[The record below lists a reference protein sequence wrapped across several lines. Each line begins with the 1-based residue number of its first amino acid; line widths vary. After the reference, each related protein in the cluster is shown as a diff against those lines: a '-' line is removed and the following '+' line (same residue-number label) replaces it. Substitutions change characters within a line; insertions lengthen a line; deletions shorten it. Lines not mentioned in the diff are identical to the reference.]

1 MHRFFAGVFVLAL
14 AASTG
19 AAATPL
25 YDVVIRNGTIYDG
38 LGGAPYMADVAVN
51 GDRIAAIAAHIEGN
65 GRTEVDA
72 RGKAVSPGFI
82 NMLAHPEESLIADG
96 RGLSD
101 LAQGVT
107 LEVIGEDSMGPL
119 TPEMTRLGEAR
130 QGDIKYKITWTTLGG
145 YLDMLQ
151 KKGISPNVA
160 SFVGAGTV
168 RTNLLGEV
176 DVQPTPAQLEA
187 MQGLVKQAMEEGALG
202 LTDALIYSP
211 NTYAKT
217 PELIALAKV
226 SAQCGGIYIAHIRS
240 EGDRLEEGVQESID
254 IADSS
259 GAPAEIYHFKQAG
272 RDNWS
277 KLDKVIEMINA
288 ARARG
293 TRITANM
300 YTYTAGATG
309 FDAAMPSWAQ
319 DGGLEKWIA
328 RLKDP
333 AIRARVKAE
342 MLDAHPKTWE
352 NIYAGA
358 GPQGTLLLAFKNP
371 KLKPLAG
378 KTLAEVAKMRNESPE
393 DTAID
398 LVIEDG
404 SRVGVAYFLMS
415 EDNVR
420 REVAL
425 PWMSFGSDEAAPAPE
440 GVFLLAKSHPRA
452 YGNFARLLGKYVR
465 ENHDL
470 TLQDA
475 IRRLSGFPAQ
485 NLSLADRGLL
495 KAGYYADIV
504 VFDPNTIADRATYA
518 VPDQLAVGVDVVL
531 VNGGFAFR
539 DGKAD
544 GRPHR
549 PRRARPRLDG
559 RKRRRLPHRG
569 FRLVLE
575 QMNSRHGKLVVGA
588 DRLRPV
594 PSAVKASER

>member
-1 MHRFFAGVFVLAL
+1 
-14 AASTG
+14 
-19 AAATPL
+19 
-25 YDVVIRNGTIYDG
+25 
-38 LGGAPYMADVAVN
+38 
-51 GDRIAAIAAHIEGN
+51 
-65 GRTEVDA
+65 
-72 RGKAVSPGFI
+72 
-82 NMLAHPEESLIADG
+82 
-96 RGLSD
+96 
-101 LAQGVT
+101 
-107 LEVIGEDSMGPL
+107 
-119 TPEMTRLGEAR
+119 
-130 QGDIKYKITWTTLGG
+130 
-145 YLDMLQ
+145 
-151 KKGISPNVA
+151 
-160 SFVGAGTV
+160 
-168 RTNLLGEV
+168 
-176 DVQPTPAQLEA
+176 

-539 DGKAD
+539 DGKATGAPT
-544 GRPHR
+544 GRVVHG
-549 PRRARPRLDG
+549 RAWT
-559 RKRRRLPHRG
+559 
-569 FRLVLE
+569 
-575 QMNSRHGKLVVGA
+575 GA
-588 DRLRPV
+588 SGGGCRT
-594 PSAVKASER
+594 AASDWSWSK

>member
-1 MHRFFAGVFVLAL
+1 MYRYYAIALFLVLAGSTS
-14 AASTG
+14 AS
-19 AAATPL
+19 ATPI

-38 LGGAPYMADVAVN
+38 SGGSPFVADVAIN
-51 GDRIAAIAAHIEGN
+51 GDRIAAIAPHIDGS

-82 NMLAHPEESLIADG
+82 NMLAHPVESLIADG

-119 TPEMTRLGEAR
+119 TPEMIRLGEER
-130 QGDIKYKITWTTLGG
+130 QSDIKYKITWTTLGG

-168 RTNLLGEV
+168 RTNLLGEA
-176 DVQPTPAQLEA
+176 DVQPTLAQLEA

-226 SAQCGGIYIAHIRS
+226 SAKCGGIYIAHLRS

-254 IADSS
+254 IAEAS

-272 RDNWS
+272 RDSWP
-277 KLDKVIEMINA
+277 KLDKVVAMINA

-309 FDAAMPSWAQ
+309 LDAAMPSWVQ

-358 GPQGTLLLAFKNP
+358 GPEGTLLLAFKNP
-371 KLKPLAG
+371 KLKPLDG
-378 KTLAEVAKMRNESPE
+378 KTLAEVAKMRGESPE

-415 EDNVR
+415 EDSVR

-475 IRRLSGFPAQ
+475 VHRLSGFPAQ

-495 KAGYYADIV
+495 KAGYYADVV

-518 VPDQLAVGVDVVL
+518 VPDQLAVGVEDVL
-531 VNGGFAFR
+531 VNGGFAFK
-539 DGKAD
+539 DGKPTGAST
-544 GRPHR
+544 GRVVR
-549 PRRARPRLDG
+549 GRAWTGATGGGCRASASDWSW
-559 RKRRRLPHRG
+559 
-569 FRLVLE
+569 
-575 QMNSRHGKLVVGA
+575 SR
-588 DRLRPV
+588 
-594 PSAVKASER
+594 

>member
-1 MHRFFAGVFVLAL
+1 MHRHFAVALLLAL
-14 AASTG
+14 AGSTG
-19 AAATPL
+19 ASATPA

-38 LGGAPYMADVAVN
+38 SGGSSFVADVAIN
-51 GDRIAAIAAHIEGN
+51 GDRIAAIAAHIDGS

-119 TPEMTRLGEAR
+119 TPEMIRLGEER
-130 QGDIKYKITWTTLGG
+130 QSDIKYKITWTTLGG

-168 RTNLLGEV
+168 RTNLLGEA
-176 DVQPTPAQLEA
+176 DIQPTQAQLEA
-187 MQGLVKQAMEEGALG
+187 MQGLVKRAMEEGALG

-226 SAQCGGIYIAHIRS
+226 SAKCGGIYIAHIRS

-254 IADSS
+254 IAEAS

-272 RDNWS
+272 HENWP
-277 KLDKVIEMINA
+277 KLDKVIAMIDA

-309 FDAAMPSWAQ
+309 LDAAMPSWAQ

-358 GPQGTLLLAFKNP
+358 GPEGTLLLAFKNP

-378 KTLAEVAKMRNESPE
+378 KTLAEVAKMRRESPE

-415 EDNVR
+415 EDSVR

-475 IRRLSGFPAQ
+475 VHRLSGFPAQ
-485 NLSLADRGLL
+485 NLSLTDRGLL
-495 KAGYYADIV
+495 KAGYYADVV

-518 VPDQLAVGVDVVL
+518 VPDQLAVGVEDVL
-531 VNGGFAFR
+531 VNGGFAFK
-539 DGKAD
+539 DGKPTGAST
-544 GRPHR
+544 GRVVR
-549 PRRARPRLDG
+549 GRAWT
-559 RKRRRLPHRG
+559 
-569 FRLVLE
+569 
-575 QMNSRHGKLVVGA
+575 GA
-588 DRLRPV
+588 TGGGCRA
-594 PSAVKASER
+594 SASDWSWSK

>member
-1 MHRFFAGVFVLAL
+1 MRRVLIATAL
-14 AASTG
+14 VAVAAVAMAQS
-19 AAATPL
+19 ATPAAPI
-25 YDVVIRNGTIYDG
+25 YDVVIRGGTIVDG
-38 LGGAPYMADVAVN
+38 SGGKPYVADIAVKS
-51 GDRIAAIAAHIEGN
+51 DRIAAIAPHLA
-65 GRTEVDA
+65 GRGKTEVDA
-72 RGKAVSPGFI
+72 HGKAVSPGFI

-101 LAQGVT
+101 IAQGVT
-107 LEVIGEDSMGPL
+107 LEVMGEDSMGPL
-119 TPEMTRLGEAR
+119 TPEMIKLGEAR

-145 YLDMLQ
+145 YLDMLE

-168 RTNLLGEV
+168 RTNLLGEA
-176 DVQPTPAQLEA
+176 DVAPTPKQLEA
-187 MQGLVKQAMEEGALG
+187 MQQLVQQAMEDGALG

-226 SAQCGGIYIAHIRS
+226 SARCGGMYIAHIRA
-240 EGDRLEEGVQESID
+240 EGDRIDSALQESID
-254 IADSS
+254 IAQAS

-272 RDNWS
+272 RSNWS
-277 KLDKVIEMINA
+277 KLNEIVAKINA

-293 TRITANM
+293 VRITADM

-309 FDAAMPSWAQ
+309 LDAAMPSWVQ

-333 AIRARVKAE
+333 AIRAKVKAE
-342 MLDAHPKTWE
+342 MQNAHPATWE
-352 NIYAGA
+352 NLYAGA
-358 GPQGTLLLAFKNP
+358 GPDGTLLLAFKNP
-371 KLKPLAG
+371 KLKPLTG
-378 KTLAEVAKMRNESPE
+378 KTLAEVAKMRGESAE
-393 DTAID
+393 DAAID

-440 GVFLLAKSHPRA
+440 GVFLLSNSHPRA

-470 TLQDA
+470 TLEEA
-475 IRRLSGFPAQ
+475 VHKLTELPAQ
-485 NLSLADRGLL
+485 NLSLTDRGLL
-495 KAGYYADIV
+495 KTGYYADIV
-504 VFDPNTIADRATYA
+504 VFDPNTIADRATYEK
-518 VPDQLAVGVDVVL
+518 PHQLAVGVVDVL
-531 VNGGFAFR
+531 VNGTFAFKDSKPTGAASGR
-539 DGKAD
+539 FVHGRAWRGAPNGGCRKA
-544 GRPHR
+544 
-549 PRRARPRLDG
+549 
-559 RKRRRLPHRG
+559 
-569 FRLVLE
+569 
-575 QMNSRHGKLVVGA
+575 
-588 DRLRPV
+588 
-594 PSAVKASER
+594 ASDWSWSK